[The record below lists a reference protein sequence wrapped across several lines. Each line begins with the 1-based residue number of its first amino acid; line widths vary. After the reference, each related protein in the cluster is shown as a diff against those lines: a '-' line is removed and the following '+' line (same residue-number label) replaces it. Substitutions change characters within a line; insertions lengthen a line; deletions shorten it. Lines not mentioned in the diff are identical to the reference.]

1 MSFKLTGRTGIVLGC
16 ISLFMLLLLSLG
28 GWFVYSYRQAA
39 KRQSL
44 LTAAASAESAHDW
57 AGAESALRRYARMV
71 GDDPET
77 CRRIGKAIESGATDD
92 EDRRRA
98 LPFYAKAVSRAPN
111 DYVARVRFGDL
122 QVDVN
127 PVESVRQA
135 DFVLKSDPG
144 NADALSV
151 KALALIRM
159 AGASDPSGKAQR
171 DAYAA
176 ARVALDAQPG
186 NLRLVSR
193 SSEFLYRN
201 AKQLSTL
208 LRRPAAEF
216 QREALTAL
224 DQLVKRSNDE
234 AESRLA
240 RVRFRLENQLAK
252 SDDPQVREDLE
263 RLVALR
269 PTSSVIRL
277 LAAGWYASRA
287 FAGPPQ
293 SRGETV
299 KDPQSFDRAKADLI
313 EAAKNRSDD
322 PIPYWSLAQL
332 EWWSGQREAAVEA
345 LQKGQQAVGN
355 DNPILTLR
363 LAETQ
368 IAIGLWAES
377 EKTLRQLSDIVE
389 GRSGENAAKD
399 GKAQEST
406 QKEKTQNEKAQ
417 GDKKQNDKK
426 QNDKAGDSTSTTDLS
441 SLRPMVDLLWA
452 QWWLGV
458 GNPASDPRQA
468 LALLERNVDSGV
480 QPGFRAL
487 AFYLRGLAYATME
500 RWDEA
505 LEAFS
510 SADRVSEVTILPR
523 LAQAYCMYRLGR
535 YREASTQYQSV
546 LTSLQR
552 LKVTSINVT
561 QVWIEAAR
569 CALAELSRQPG
580 SQRDWQK
587 FNDALEHLRQA
598 LPNSPIPMFLD
609 FEARRLRQPNQS
621 VVSEAELREAD
632 KKYGGSPDYWQL
644 LAIDRLRAGDLA
656 AAESAIE
663 TWEKKTGAPAKS
675 FRAELAEQRGDVVAA
690 DKLWEE
696 ASADA
701 PERQQRA
708 YLARRVQL
716 ALAGGFAQHARECV
730 EAWLKTHPDDADAQY
745 QDCQI
750 AWTEGNAAALEKAA
764 ASLRRLEGDAGRNWR
779 IARTQALLLA
789 AVEKPDPQQTKQLQQ
804 SCNEL
809 VERFPQ
815 DRQVR
820 VLEAIVAETTGNLKQ
835 AVTAWRKAV
844 SLGTQD
850 PNALLRFAGLLH
862 SQGQSREA
870 LQYCLMLP
878 ATASDCRGAC
888 LAARILTTAVVDAA
902 DREQAEALFKTLME
916 GPVGPGI
923 PLLLS
928 NLSVLRESE
937 GRPDDAIALT
947 RKALEIQPQAI
958 ELKNNLAWFLAAYRN
973 QHAEAEKLI
982 NEAIK
987 DVGPEPMLLDTRGVI
1002 LLVAG
1007 RSAEAI
1013 EPLETA
1019 VKQAGTPVRLLHLA
1033 EAYRRAGRAEDSN
1046 RLLAQAESQGLN
1058 ELGPWDR
1065 QVYLKLK
1072 AQ

>member
-1 MSFKLTGRTGIVLGC
+1 
-16 ISLFMLLLLSLG
+16 MLLG
-28 GWFVYSYRQAA
+28 GWFWYMQRQAV
-39 KRQSL
+39 KRQTL
-44 LTAAASAESAHDW
+44 LTAATSAEQAHDW
-57 AGAESALRRYARMV
+57 AGAESALRRYAQLA
-71 GDDPET
+71 GDDPEM
-77 CRRIGKAIESGATDD
+77 CRRIGKAIENGASND

-98 LPFYAKAVSRAPN
+98 IPFYAKAVSRAPEN
-111 DYVARVRFGDL
+111 KEARLRFGDL

-135 DFVLKSDPG
+135 DVVLKSDPS
-144 NADALSV
+144 NAEALSV

-159 AGASDPSGKAQR
+159 AGASDPSGKNQR

-176 ARVALDAQPG
+176 VRVAIGGQPG
-186 NLRLVSR
+186 SLRLVSR
-193 SSEFLYRN
+193 SAEFLYRN

-216 QREALTAL
+216 QSEALTAL

-263 RLVALR
+263 RLVTLR

-299 KDPQSFDRAKADLI
+299 QDPKSLERAKADLV
-313 EAAKNRSDD
+313 EASKNRSDD

-345 LQKGQQAVGN
+345 LQKGRQSVGD
-355 DNPILTLR
+355 DNPILALR

-368 IAIGLWAES
+368 IAIGLWPEAEKS
-377 EKTLRQLSDIVE
+377 LRQLSDII
-389 GRSGENAAKD
+389 D
-399 GKAQEST
+399 GKSPENEAQGAKPQDSS
-406 QKEKTQNEKAQ
+406 QNEKN
-417 GDKKQNDKK
+417 QNA
-426 QNDKAGDSTSTTDLS
+426 KADDGTAATNLS

-458 GNPASDPRQA
+458 GNPASDPQKA
-468 LALLERNVDSGV
+468 LALLEKHVGSGT

-487 AFYLRGLAYATME
+487 AFYLRGLAYASLE
-500 RWDEA
+500 GWDEA

-535 YREASTQYQSV
+535 YRDASARYQSV
-546 LTSLQR
+546 LTSLLRQ
-552 LKVTSINVT
+552 KITSINVT

-569 CALAELSRQPG
+569 CALAEQSRLPV
-580 SQRDWQK
+580 SQRDWKK
-587 FNDALEHLRQA
+587 FNEALEHLREV
-598 LPNSPIPMFLD
+598 LPDSPIPMFME
-609 FEARRLRQPNQS
+609 FESRRLRQPNQS
-621 VVSEAELREAD
+621 VVSEDELREAD
-632 KKYGGSPDYWQL
+632 KKYGNSPEYWQL
-644 LAIDRLRAGDLA
+644 LAIDRLRGGDLA
-656 AAESAIE
+656 AAQTAIE
-663 TWEKKTGAPAKS
+663 TWEKKTGGSAKA
-675 FRAELAEQRGDVVAA
+675 FRAELAEQRGDVMSA
-690 DKLWEE
+690 DKFWEE
-696 ASADA
+696 ASAGA
-701 PERQQRA
+701 SERQQRA
-708 YLARRVQL
+708 YLTRRVQL
-716 ALAGGFAQHARECV
+716 ALAGGFAEHARECV

-745 QDCQI
+745 QACQI
-750 AWTEGNAAALEKAA
+750 AWTEGNAVALEKAA
-764 ASLRRLEGDAGRNWR
+764 ASLRRIEGNAGRRWNM
-779 IARTQALLLA
+779 ARTQALLLA
-789 AVEKPDPQQTKQLQQ
+789 AVEKPSPEKTKQLQQ
-804 SCNEL
+804 SCAEL
-809 VERFPQ
+809 VERLPQ

-835 AVTAWRKAV
+835 AVTAWRKAI

-850 PNALLRFAGLLH
+850 TNALLRCAGLLH
-862 SQGQSREA
+862 SQGQSRDA
-870 LQYCLMLP
+870 IQLCLMLP

-888 LAARILTTAVVDAA
+888 LAARILTTAVVDAV
-902 DREQAEALFKTLME
+902 DCEQAETLFKTLLD
-916 GPVGPGI
+916 GPAGPAI

-928 NLSVLRESE
+928 NLSVLREYQ

-947 RKALEIQPQAI
+947 RKALEVQPKAV
-958 ELKNNLAWFLAAYRN
+958 ELRNNLAWFLAAYKN
-973 QHAEAEKLI
+973 GHAEAEKLI

-1002 LLVAG
+1002 LIIAG
-1007 RSAEAI
+1007 RPAEAI

-1019 VKQAGTPVRLLHLA
+1019 VKESVTPVRLLHLA
-1033 EAYRRAGRAEDSN
+1033 EAYRSAGRAEDS
-1046 RLLAQAESQGLN
+1046 RRVFAQAESQGLKD
-1058 ELGPWDR
+1058 LGPWDQ

>member
-1 MSFKLTGRTGIVLGC
+1 MSFKLTGRTGIVLSC
-16 ISLFMLLLLSLG
+16 IFLVMLLLLSLG
-28 GWFVYSYRQAA
+28 GWYWYSQRQAI
-39 KRQSL
+39 KRQAL
-44 LTAAASAESAHDW
+44 LSAAASAEASRNW
-57 AGAESALRRYARMV
+57 AGAESALRRYAQLA
-71 GDDPET
+71 GDDSKT
-77 CRRIGKAIESGATDD
+77 CRRIGMAIEAGARDE

-98 LPFYAKAVSRAPN
+98 IPFYAKAVSLSPDDN
-111 DYVARVRFGDL
+111 EARLRFGDL

-135 DFVLKSDPG
+135 DYVLKTEPG

-159 AGASDPSGKAQR
+159 AGASDPSGKNQR

-176 ARVALDAQPG
+176 LRVALDAQPG

-193 SSEFLYRN
+193 SADFLYRN
-201 AKQLSTL
+201 AKQLGTL
-208 LRRPAAEF
+208 LRRPAAEL
-216 QREALTAL
+216 QGEAVTAL
-224 DQLVKRSNDE
+224 DQLAKKSSDE

-263 RLVALR
+263 RLVELR

-293 SRGETV
+293 SRVEAV
-299 KDPQSFDRAKADLI
+299 KDPQALERAKNDLI

-345 LQKGQQAVGN
+345 LQKGQQSVGES
-355 DNPILTLR
+355 NPILTLR

-368 IAIGLWAES
+368 LAIGLWAEA
-377 EKTLRQLSDIVE
+377 EKSLQKLSDIIE
-389 GRSGENAAKD
+389 GKAGGKEAAAAKNGD
-399 GKAQEST
+399 SAPKD
-406 QKEKTQNEKAQ
+406 KTQIAKDQYEKNPSQ
-417 GDKKQNDKK
+417 
-426 QNDKAGDSTSTTDLS
+426 TTVEDASATNLS
-441 SLRPMVDLLWA
+441 GLRPMLDLLWA

-458 GNPASDPRQA
+458 GNPASDPQKA
-468 LALLERNVDSGV
+468 LALLERNVGSGT

-487 AFYLRGLAYATME
+487 AFYLRGLSFAMLE

-505 LEAFS
+505 LEAFA
-510 SADRVSEVTILPR
+510 SAERVAEVAILPR

-535 YREASTQYQSV
+535 YREASAQYQTL

-552 LKVTSINVT
+552 QKVTSINVT

-569 CALAELSRQPG
+569 CALAEQSRQPV
-580 SQRDWQK
+580 SQRVWQK
-587 FNDALEHLRQA
+587 FNEALAHLRQE
-598 LPNSPIPMFLD
+598 LPDSPIPMFLE
-609 FEARRLRQPNQS
+609 FEARRLKQPNQS
-621 VVSEAELREAD
+621 VVSDAELRGAEE
-632 KKYGGSPDYWQL
+632 KYGSSPDFWQL
-644 LAIDRLRAGDLA
+644 LAIDRLRAGDVA
-656 AAESAIE
+656 AAQTAIE
-663 TWEKKTGAPAKS
+663 TWEKKTGGSAKG
-675 FRAELAEQRGDVVAA
+675 FRAELAEQRGDVVSA

-696 ASADA
+696 AAA
-701 PERQQRA
+701 NATERQQRA
-708 YLARRVQL
+708 CLTRRVQL
-716 ALAGGFAQHARECV
+716 ALAGGFTQHARDCV

-745 QDCQI
+745 QSCQI
-750 AWTEGNAAALEKAA
+750 AWAEGDAAALEKAA
-764 ASLRRLEGDAGRNWR
+764 ASLRRIEGNEGRRWR
-779 IARTQALLLA
+779 MARTQALLLA
-789 AVEKPDPQQTKQLQQ
+789 VVEKPDPAKTRELQQ
-804 SCNEL
+804 SCAEL

-815 DRQVR
+815 DRQIR
-820 VLEAIVAETTGNLKQ
+820 VLEAIVAETTGNIKQ

-850 PNALLRFAGLLH
+850 TNALLRCAGVLH
-862 SQGQSREA
+862 SQGQSRDA
-870 LQYCLMLP
+870 LQLCLMLP

-888 LAARILTTAVVDAA
+888 LAARILTTAVVDDV
-902 DREQAEALFKTLME
+902 DRDQAEALFKTLLD
-916 GPVGPGI
+916 GPAGPAI

-928 NLSVLRESE
+928 NLSVLRESQ
-937 GRPDDAIALT
+937 GLPDDAIALT
-947 RKALEIQPQAI
+947 RKALELQPKAV
-958 ELKNNLAWFLAAYRN
+958 ELKNNLAWFLAAYKN
-973 QHAEAEKLI
+973 GHVEAEKLI

-1002 LLVAG
+1002 LMIAG
-1007 RSAEAI
+1007 RPAEAI

-1019 VKQAGTPVRLLHLA
+1019 VKESATPVRLLHLA
-1033 EAYRRAGRAEDSN
+1033 EAYRIAGRAEDS
-1046 RLLAQAESQGLN
+1046 RRALAQAESQGLK
-1058 ELGPWDR
+1058 ELGPWDH
-1065 QVYLKLK
+1065 QIFLKLK